1 MAISV
6 SSSSL
11 SAVRRHEVRI
21 DASKPLKAE
30 PHTGHNRWHPEIP
43 PILRVDPG
51 DEVILETRDAL
62 DGQLTPDSTSE
73 DVARANLN
81 LVHPLT
87 GPVYVNGS
95 EPGDLLE
102 MKILEVVPST
112 FGFTCQIPGFSFLRD
127 VFTEPFLVR
136 WRIADGFAESPDL
149 PRVRISGAPFP
160 GTIGLAPSLDLMK
173 SIVRREKELQ
183 DRGGA
188 VLPPEPADAV
198 PGGTIGDEALRTV
211 PPRETGGNVDIKQL
225 CAGTTLLLPVSVEGA
240 LFSVGDAHF
249 AQGDGEVCGTAIEMQ
264 SVFRAQFFL
273 RKGEAGQRG
282 QQDAAYYRDTYVQT
296 PELAVPRRFYATT
309 GMCIEKAGLNQSEN
323 ASLAARNATL
333 NMIDYLVE
341 RGYSRQQAY
350 AICSVA
356 VDLKISQVVDVPN
369 FIVSA
374 VLPLDIFV

>member
-1 MAISV
+1 
-6 SSSSL
+6 
-11 SAVRRHEVRI
+11 
-21 DASKPLKAE
+21 
-30 PHTGHNRWHPEIP
+30 
-43 PILRVDPG
+43 
-51 DEVILETRDAL
+51 
-62 DGQLTPDSTSE
+62 
-73 DVARANLN
+73 
-81 LVHPLT
+81 
-87 GPVYVNGS
+87 
-95 EPGDLLE
+95 

-173 SIVRREKELQ
+173 TIVRREKELQ